1 MVDLSVPL
9 RKLRL
14 TNPVM
19 PAAGTF
25 GFGTEYA
32 ELYDLSLLGALVTKT
47 LTLRPR
53 LGNPQPRL
61 WETPCGLLNSIGL
74 ENPGL
79 DAFLAEILPKILAY
93 GVPVVVSLYGETP
106 EELGEMARRIPRAVA
121 ALELNLSCPNVPG
134 KLSVLAPTEI
144 AARVQA
150 AREAF
155 PGELWAKIAPEGDF
169 LASGLAAQEAGAD
182 AVVATNTFRGMAI
195 DVDGRRPVFANV
207 VAGLSGPA
215 IKPLVLRIV
224 YELCGALEIPVIAC
238 GGITSGRDA
247 LEFLYAGAHAV
258 QVGTANF
265 FDPLAIPRVLREL
278 GELLAGQGMRRLE
291 EVRGCAQK
299 R

>member
-1 MVDLSVPL
+1 MVDLSVGL

-14 TNPVM
+14 ASPVM

-25 GFGTEYA
+25 GFGAEYA

-53 LGNPQPRL
+53 SGNPPPRL

-79 DAFLAEILPKILAY
+79 DAFLAETLPKVLAH

-106 EELGEMARRIPRAVA
+106 EEVGEMARRIPPEVA

-134 KLSVLAPTEI
+134 KLSVLPPAEI

-155 PGELWAKIAPEGDF
+155 PGELWAKISPRGTSSPQAWPLNRRGRTPSWRRTPSGGWRSTWEDVG
-169 LASGLAAQEAGAD
+169 LSSPTSRPAS
-182 AVVATNTFRGMAI
+182 R
-195 DVDGRRPVFANV
+195 GRRSSPSSCGSSTSS
-207 VAGLSGPA
+207 AGPFRS
-215 IKPLVLRIV
+215 R
-224 YELCGALEIPVIAC
+224 
-238 GGITSGRDA
+238 
-247 LEFLYAGAHAV
+247 
-258 QVGTANF
+258 
-265 FDPLAIPRVLREL
+265 
-278 GELLAGQGMRRLE
+278 
-291 EVRGCAQK
+291 
-299 R
+299 